1 MKLKSCRRAWLS
13 AAILSLATF
22 CATASEQVKLV
33 VPFPAGGGLDA
44 LGRLLAD
51 RMRIAFPTNSF
62 VVENRPGA
70 NGNLGAVAV
79 ARSTP
84 DGNTLL
90 VASDGVVT
98 VNPKLYKNAG
108 FNPNELTPLGLMAT
122 QASVLVV
129 PQNSP
134 IKTVAQFIQE
144 SKKRE
149 LSYSSGGI
157 GSAGHLT
164 MSYLDSTI
172 ETRHLHVPF
181 TGGSPAIMALIG
193 NQVGC
198 AFVALP
204 NALPQIKSGKLRALA
219 VSSAERSASLP
230 ETPTMVESGYK
241 GFEVVTAYLLMAP
254 AKTPADVRTKWAK
267 ALSEIVQ
274 TKDFQAKLIDIG
286 MEQKYLPADATAGW
300 LTSERKKWE
309 AVIEKHNISAE

>member
-1 MKLKSCRRAWLS
+1 LFKSTS
-13 AAILSLATF
+13 TKP
-22 CATASEQVKLV
+22 T
-33 VPFPAGGGLDA
+33 GNDA
-44 LGRLLAD
+44 
-51 RMRIAFPTNSF
+51 
-62 VVENRPGA
+62 
-70 NGNLGAVAV
+70 
-79 ARSTP
+79 
-84 DGNTLL
+84 
-90 VASDGVVT
+90 VVT

-108 FNPNELTPLGLMAT
+108 FSPTELTSLGLMAT

-134 IKTVAQFIQE
+134 IKTVAQFVQE

-172 ETRHLHVPF
+172 DTRHLHVPF
-181 TGGSPAIMALIG
+181 TGGAPAIMALIG
-193 NQVGC
+193 NQVDC

-219 VSSAERSASLP
+219 VSSTERSASLP
-230 ETPTMVESGYK
+230 EVPTMIESGYK

-254 AKTPADVRTKWAK
+254 VKTPSDVRAKWSK

-286 MEQKYLPADATAGW
+286 MEQKYLPAEASAGW
-300 LTSERKKWE
+300 LSSERKKWE
-309 AVIEKHNISAE
+309 TVIEKHNITAE